1 MDPFDAYF
9 SPQAKPAAPVAK
21 DAFDSYF
28 GAPAKAEAIKT
39 EVKAATPRQGMTEA
53 LAQPAGS
60 GFDDAMAGASFR
72 TADDIVRALASGAS
86 FGLIDKGAAAANALL
101 GRGDYASNVR
111 EELGR
116 SRQFEEE
123 NPAVSLPAQLIGS
136 LASGALLGGPLMAM
150 RGPTVA
156 KTIIGGGGAGAAGAF
171 GGAEGTPE
179 EQASETGSGALAGA
193 ALGAALPVVG
203 NVALRGAQAVGR
215 GVDPGIQ
222 ALARRAE
229 ELGIPLSGA
238 QISGSPAMKYLE
250 STLNKMP
257 GVYKGAPGQ
266 QREAFTQAVSRT
278 IGEDTPKITT
288 EVMASA
294 KTRIGKMFDDVA
306 SMTKIKAD
314 DDLINGLKRIEDEA
328 AQVLTAGEMTPIKTQ
343 LGNILGKVEDGVI
356 DGKTYQALTRKG
368 APLDRAS
375 SSSDPNVR
383 FYAGQIRGALD
394 DALERSAAP
403 ETLEVLRTAR
413 TQYKNLKT
421 IEDLAEKADASGQIS
436 PALLLSKVR
445 QSYGDY
451 AYRGG
456 GELGDLAKIGQQ
468 FLKEPPSSGTAER
481 LFTGAGLLGGGAS
494 VMNPSLMA
502 PAIGGAA
509 GAVGAGNLA
518 RMAINS
524 DVYRNALMGKY
535 GPALTQELNQ
545 RMIQAGVLGGGL
557 LGQSR
562 GQ

>member
-1 MDPFDAYF
+1 MDPFQQFMRGAA
-9 SPQAKPAAPVAK
+9 PQNPAQAAPPVTPFDQFITAPAPQPKQQATQAAAPV
-21 DAFDSYF
+21 
-28 GAPAKAEAIKT
+28 
-39 EVKAATPRQGMTEA
+39 
-53 LAQPAGS
+53 
-60 GFDDAMAGASFR
+60 DDGLKYMGGEGVNFR
-72 TADDIVRALASGAS
+72 MLDDIVRATASGLS
-86 FGLIDKGAAAANALL
+86 FGLIDKGAALANSLL
-101 GRGDYASNVR
+101 GRGDYPSNVR
-111 EELGR
+111 QELTR
-116 SRQFEEE
+116 SREFEEE
-123 NPAVSLPAQLIGS
+123 HPVLSIGPQVGGAI
-136 LASGALLGGPLMAM
+136 LSGALLGGPLLGVRAA
-150 RGPTVA
+150 PTIG

-171 GGAEGTPE
+171 GQAQGEDIAEQTGKGAI
-179 EQASETGSGALAGA
+179 AGA
-193 ALGAALPVVG
+193 ALGAALPVAG
-203 NVALRGAQAVGR
+203 GAILKGVRAVGR

-222 ALARRAE
+222 ALAQRAD

-238 QISGSPAMKYLE
+238 QISNSPAVKFLE

-257 GVYKGAPGQ
+257 GVYAGAPAK

-278 IGEDTPKITT
+278 IGEDTPAITQ

-294 KTRIGKMFDDVA
+294 KSRIGKMFNDVA
-306 SMTKIKAD
+306 SMTRINAD
-314 DDLINGLKRIEDEA
+314 DELLTGLKRIEDEA
-328 AQVLTAGEMTPIKTQ
+328 AQVVSASEMAPLKTQ
-343 LGNILGKVEDGVI
+343 ISNIMGKIEDGVI

-375 SSSDPNVR
+375 SSSDPNIR
-383 FYAGQIRGALD
+383 FYAGQIRGTLD

-403 ETLEVLRTAR
+403 ETMEILRTAR

-436 PALLLSKVR
+436 PALLLNKVR

-468 FLKEPPSSGTAER
+468 FMKQPPSSGTAER

-494 VMNPSLMA
+494 LANPAVAL
-502 PAIGGAA
+502 PAA
-509 GAVGAGNLA
+509 GAALGSVALGNLA
-518 RMAINS
+518 RAGINS
-524 DVYRNALMGKY
+524 DIYRNALLGKY

-545 RMIQAGVLGGGL
+545 RMIQGSLLGGNL